1 MCMITIVLSNQSSA
15 KEYHL
20 NSLISDTSG
29 AVVKNLPANVRDA
42 RDVGLIPESRRSPGE
57 GNCNPFQYSC
67 LENPMDGEAWRP
79 GYSPWGHKESDMT
92 EWLST
97 HMCTIERAAR
107 EGKINWES
115 SIDIYTLSCV
125 KQLPSRELRY
135 NREPSL
141 VLCWQPRGVKCG
153 EEALQGGGI
162 YIIMAEP
169 HCCMAETTTTW

>member
-1 MCMITIVLSNQSSA
+1 MQGRNG
-15 KEYHL
+15 
-20 NSLISDTSG
+20 DT
-29 AVVKNLPANVRDA
+29 
-42 RDVGLIPESRRSPGE
+42 DVENGLKDTVGE
-57 GNCNPFQYSC
+57 GEGGAY
-67 LENPMDGEAWRP
+67 A
-79 GYSPWGHKESDMT
+79 
-92 EWLST
+92 
-97 HMCTIERAAR
+97 ERS
-107 EGKINWES
+107 IN
-115 SIDIYTLSCV
+115 IYTLSCV